1 MTNDFDGLRTAALA
15 VASSY
20 DELSARTTGRPWTNQ
35 EFALGLMGDVGDL
48 AKIVMTLEGTRRIDG
63 IELRDLEHELCDVMW
78 SCLVLA
84 NRYGLDLGEAF
95 PRQMTDLLRHI
106 ESITPNMSGTP

>member
-1 MTNDFDGLRTAALA
+1 MTNDFEGMRTAAIT

-48 AKIVMTLEGTRRIDG
+48 AKIVMTLEGTRRIEG
-63 IELRDLEHELCDVMW
+63 IELGDLEHELCDVMW

-84 NRYGLDLGEAF
+84 DRYGLDLSEAF
-95 PRQMTDLLRHI
+95 PRQMADLLRHI
-106 ESITPNMSGTP
+106 RAITPQTAGPE